1 MHLRNDGGPSFSRD
15 GPEVYSFGNFPA
27 TQAPYIMGAKTSKD
41 NTVGGAVGGMESG
54 EFGKSGDFGSS
65 SFLLAKED
73 DPPQGIPSSASA
85 AKKQQQHSSR
95 RPPDASIK
103 TELATVL
110 ETSAATRPDLN
121 ASPSSAFTP
130 SPPQTT
136 KNTTTSKDSRGS
148 GGLLGGPLGGGGGG
162 GGQKGDSPLSQS
174 PSRTLRSSHNQ
185 PRREDLSKSSSASSR
200 SGQNGG
206 RTATTTRPLVSPLR
220 SPISAEE
227 VPVLDMT
234 MEGGAGGS
242 VSTSS
247 PGIAI
252 QSASGLMGLPQRG
265 SYGTRNRFFWF
276 FSTVGNFCF
285 DVSVII

>member
-148 GGLLGGPLGGGGGG
+148 GGAARRSLRRRRRRRGAEGRFPTFAITLEDFAQFPQPATQGGPLE
-162 GGQKGDSPLSQS
+162 KL
-174 PSRTLRSSHNQ
+174 
-185 PRREDLSKSSSASSR
+185 
-200 SGQNGG
+200 
-206 RTATTTRPLVSPLR
+206 
-220 SPISAEE
+220 
-227 VPVLDMT
+227 
-234 MEGGAGGS
+234 
-242 VSTSS
+242 
-247 PGIAI
+247 
-252 QSASGLMGLPQRG
+252 QRLE
-265 SYGTRNRFFWF
+265 S
-276 FSTVGNFCF
+276 
-285 DVSVII
+285 